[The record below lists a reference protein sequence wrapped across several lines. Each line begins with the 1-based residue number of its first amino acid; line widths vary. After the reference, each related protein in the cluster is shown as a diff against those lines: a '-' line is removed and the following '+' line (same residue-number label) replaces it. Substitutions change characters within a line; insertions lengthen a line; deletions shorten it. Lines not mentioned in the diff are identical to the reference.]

1 MQRYFTDFKK
11 NDRFILKSDDMY
23 HIKTVMRL
31 KNNDLIEVV
40 YDNKLHICHLFKD
53 EIIID
58 KVFDEEYNKK
68 KYYILCLPILKEQ
81 KMSFVLQKATELG
94 VDVIIPVITSRS
106 IVKINDIDKKIT
118 RWQKIVKEASE
129 QSKRL
134 DIPKIENITA
144 IDNLKIDGLKILCS
158 TNEKENTLK
167 KVLKNNYK
175 CDKIVMIVGPEGGLT
190 LKEEESLI
198 NLGFIKTTL
207 GENILRVETAP
218 IYLLSILKYEE

>member
-1 MQRYFTDFKK
+1 MQRYFTDLKCD
-11 NDRFILKSDDMY
+11 NQFILKRDDLY

-40 YDNKLHICHLFKD
+40 YNNKLHICHLFND
-53 EIIID
+53 SVIID
-58 KVFDEEYNKK
+58 KVINEEYNKK

-94 VDVIIPVITSRS
+94 VDVIIPLITSRS
-106 IVKINDIDKKIT
+106 IANITEDKKIT

-134 DIPKIENITA
+134 DIPKIENIKK
-144 IDNLKIDGLKILCS
+144 ISDLKLDGLKILCS
-158 TNEKENTLK
+158 TTEKDVTLK
-167 KVLKNNYK
+167 KVIKKNDK
-175 CDKIVMIVGPEGGLT
+175 CDKIVLMVGPEGGFT
-190 LKEEESLI
+190 TKEEEILV

-207 GENILRVETAP
+207 GRNILRVETVP